1 MTSVV
6 CSVVCSAS
14 SDASSISSSPTFY
27 HHAVFSAGCY
37 SSFLVADSAILDD
50 LLTGEMQLLKLVAT
64 MTCVHSLDG
73 GMEQHQIS
81 SFAQCVV
88 TSQIV

>member
-14 SDASSISSSPTFY
+14 SDASSILSS
-27 HHAVFSAGCY
+27 HHAIFSAGCY